1 MTAVRRMVV
10 PARFYDDH
18 YGRDLPSGVE
28 VSRSG
33 SKVTVD
39 LDDEAYTD
47 LLADAKFYVD
57 MGVAEF
63 GPGLLGLISSA
74 RATVRALS

>member
-1 MTAVRRMVV
+1 MTVTLRRVV

-18 YGRDLPSGVE
+18 AGRDLPSGRE

-39 LDDEAYTD
+39 LDAEAYAD
-47 LLADAKFYVD
+47 LLADAAHYVS
-57 MGVAEF
+57 MGTAAF
-63 GPGLLGLISSA
+63 GPGMLGLVSSA